1 MVMPDKGDFEDELF
15 GPVIFSYTDRQAL
28 DDGVLVDVS
37 RLSKHGIN
45 RITRALY
52 GWLGGFEKPGDF
64 ATEYRG
70 LEDAAKVALDRSED
84 KEFLEFTYKDA
95 KFFLAQ
101 NETGYRTLMFPED
114 Y

>member
-1 MVMPDKGDFEDELF
+1 MADKRDFEDELF
-15 GPVIFSYTDRQAL
+15 GPVIFSYTDQQAL
-28 DDGVLVDVS
+28 EDGVLVDVS
-37 RLSKHGIN
+37 RLSKYGVN

-52 GWLGGFEKPGDF
+52 GWLGGFERPDDF

-70 LEDAAKVALDRSED
+70 LEDAARSALDRSKD

-95 KFFLAQ
+95 RFFLAE
-101 NETGYRTLMFPED
+101 NETGYKTLMFPED